1 MVEIGFSRTS
11 HFAEFDAQSSDDRR
25 DSVIQSRG
33 NCGNKSSGHPIDKR
47 DNDDSPGTESL
58 NEARLSSRWHV
69 EAGDHGEPDSHKEP
83 DETVERHSDKEC
95 GGSADAPD
103 LEMHMA

>member
-1 MVEIGFSRTS
+1 MVKIASSRTS
-11 HFAEFDAQSSDDRR
+11 RCAEFDAQSSDDRR
-25 DSVIQSRG
+25 DSIIQSRG
-33 NCGNKSSGHPIDKR
+33 NCGNKASGHPINKR
-47 DNDDSPGTESL
+47 DNDDSPCTESL

-69 EAGDHGEPDSHKEP
+69 EAGDHGESDSHKEP
-83 DETVERHSDKEC
+83 DETVERHSDQEC

>member
-1 MVEIGFSRTS
+1 MVKFASSRTS
-11 HFAEFDAQSSDDRR
+11 GCAEFDAQSSDDRR

-33 NCGNKSSGHPIDKR
+33 NCGNKASGHAINKR
-47 DNDDSPGTESL
+47 DNDDSPGTKLL
-58 NEARLSSRWHV
+58 NETRLSSRWYV
-69 EAGDHGEPDSHKEP
+69 EAGDHSEPDSHKEP
-83 DETVERHSDKEC
+83 DETVERHPDQEC